1 MRNSLLWRIASSYA
15 LLIVAV
21 MIGLGTWFSNS
32 MRQISIQQTSARLFT
47 EARLTAG
54 RLTDMIAADARNP
67 QINTLTGVYAAAANC
82 RISVILPDGRVVG
95 ESNSTPGPYENDFTQ
110 PEIQTAL
117 QNQTN
122 AVVRYSNTLKTDIL
136 YAAYPLTKEG
146 KVIGVVRIAF
156 SLSEINAR
164 SRYILTLFGLATVGA
179 GVLAVL
185 LASRITSVTLAPLRS
200 MTVSLEQIRAGMH
213 PDLQPAYGKDEI
225 SSLHNAFNALCT
237 EARARFVEL
246 HAEHSKF
253 EAVLMNMTD
262 GIIIADTE
270 GIVRLINP
278 AAEKIFEVLPSSSE
292 RSLTEVV
299 RHYQIVDLWRKL
311 QGNTI
316 QQSAITELAVGK
328 YNLQASATNL
338 GTEMDGVVLLVIQ
351 DLTRIHRLETVR
363 RDFISNVSHELR
375 TPLASL
381 KALTETL
388 QEGALEDPPAAR
400 RFLSQMENEIDNLTQ
415 MVRELLELSK
425 IESGR
430 VPLQRRACRPYDLIS
445 RPVERMRLQ
454 GERAGLRIE
463 IEFSDNL
470 PEVSADPVRI
480 EQVLVNLIHNA
491 VKFTPPGGQIKVGAY
506 TRDDQVAIFVYDSGV
521 GIQPENLTRIFER
534 FYKADRS
541 RSGGGTG
548 LGLSIARH
556 MVEAH
561 SGRIWAESE
570 PGRSSTFTF
579 TLPRA

>member
-1 MRNSLLWRIASSYA
+1 
-15 LLIVAV
+15 
-21 MIGLGTWFSNS
+21 MIGLGASFSYS
-32 MRQISIQQTSARLFT
+32 MRQISIQQASVRLFT
-47 EARLTAG
+47 EARLTAY
-54 RLTDMIAADARNP
+54 RLTEMIAADAHNP

-82 RISVILPDGRVVG
+82 RITVILPDGKVVG
-95 ESNSTPGPYENDFTQ
+95 ESNRAPEAYENDFTR
-110 PEIQTAL
+110 PEIQAAL
-117 QNQTN
+117 QNQEK

-156 SLSEINAR
+156 SLSEINTR
-164 SRYILTLFGLATVGA
+164 SRYVLTLIGLAAAGA
-179 GVLAVL
+179 GLLTVL
-185 LASRITSVTLAPLRS
+185 LASRITNITLAPLRS
-200 MTVSLEQIRAGMH
+200 MIVSLEQIRAGMH
-213 PDLQPAYGKDEI
+213 PDLQPADGKDEI
-225 SSLHNAFNALCT
+225 SRLQNTFNALCT
-237 EARARFVEL
+237 EARTRFAEL
-246 HAEHSKF
+246 RAEHSKF

-262 GIIIADTE
+262 GIIIADPE

-299 RHYQIVDLWRKL
+299 RHYQIVDLWRKF
-311 QGNTI
+311 QVNTI
-316 QQSAITELAVGK
+316 QQSGIIELAVGK
-328 YNLQASATNL
+328 LNLQAIATNL
-338 GTEMDGVVLLVIQ
+338 GTEMDGAVLLVIQ
-351 DLTRIHRLETVR
+351 DLTRIHRLETIR

-415 MVRELLELSK
+415 MVRELLELAK

-430 VPLQRRACRPYDLIS
+430 VPLQRRACSPCDLIS
-445 RPVERMRLQ
+445 HPVERMRLQ
-454 GERAGLRIE
+454 SERAGLQILTE
-463 IEFSDNL
+463 YHQGL

-491 VKFTPPGGQIKVGAY
+491 VKFTPPGGQIKIGAY
-506 TRDDQVAIFVYDSGV
+506 PRDDKVAIFVYDTGV

-556 MVEAH
+556 MIETH
-561 SGRIWAESE
+561 GGHIWAESE
-570 PGRSSTFTF
+570 PGHGSTFTF